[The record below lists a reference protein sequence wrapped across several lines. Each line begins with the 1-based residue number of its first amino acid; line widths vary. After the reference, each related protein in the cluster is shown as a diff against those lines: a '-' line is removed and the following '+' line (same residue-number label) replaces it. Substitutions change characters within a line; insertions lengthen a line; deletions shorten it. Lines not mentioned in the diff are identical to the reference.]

1 MNSDD
6 GRLIDTDTG
15 GILRVAWPRAES
27 WWPRPESN
35 QRHTDFQSAALPTEL
50 LGRTGAPGVGVRKR
64 SADYKG
70 NSPARQEYPGLQSCR
85 FTDSKV
91 NESKASTT
99 KRWQRIARRCGWRKA
114 GRAHDSP
121 ARRQQLRANSLGFVG
136 NPNAVVTRFRH
147 YEHAD
152 DETHRRHHNGVDQGI
167 AHASGGQKCG
177 GSDERH
183 QT

>member
-64 SADYKG
+64 SADYKR
-70 NSPARQEYPGLQSCR
+70 NSPARQEYPAVAAVAPLHRLEGERVQCVSNQKMAADRATMRCAERRAGAPPPPPGGANTCEKPGLCW
-85 FTDSKV
+85 
-91 NESKASTT
+91 EP
-99 KRWQRIARRCGWRKA
+99 QRGC
-114 GRAHDSP
+114 D
-121 ARRQQLRANSLGFVG
+121 
-136 NPNAVVTRFRH
+136 VVSAFLK
-147 YEHAD
+147 
-152 DETHRRHHNGVDQGI
+152 
-167 AHASGGQKCG
+167 S
-177 GSDERH
+177 
-183 QT
+183 